1 MIEISKLF
9 LPLAQNDAR
18 LYFAYNLEIKRF
30 IYINPAFESFFNSS
44 LQELK
49 LSTIMAMIHQDDID
63 YLKTCMRSLRPG
75 SFDNDLEFRL
85 ISEDKKEFTFNA
97 TMFFDDSLKVKHI
110 LIGYL
115 ENITNFKA
123 NTLHLNEFKNKTDT
137 ILNILA
143 HDLAAPLSN
152 IKNLSFLLGNKL
164 KTLKEE
170 DIYKIISSIEK
181 NSKTGIQ
188 IINEFVKQGI
198 AETIGIEL
206 KR

>member
-1 MIEISKLF
+1 LEVMFEFETQNLRLF
-9 LPLAQNDAR
+9 SRTSTFFLN
-18 LYFAYNLEIKRF
+18 YF
-30 IYINPAFESFFNSS
+30 
-44 LQELK
+44 
-49 LSTIMAMIHQDDID
+49 STFWT
-63 YLKTCMRSLRPG
+63 L
-75 SFDNDLEFRL
+75 
-85 ISEDKKEFTFNA
+85 
-97 TMFFDDSLKVKHI
+97 V
-110 LIGYL
+110 L

>member
-9 LPLAQNDAR
+9 LSLAQNDAR
-18 LYFAYNLEIKRF
+18 LYFAYNLEISRF
-30 IYINPAFESFFNSS
+30 IYINPAFESFFNVS

-49 LSTIMAMIHQDDID
+49 LTTIMAMIHQDDID
-63 YLKTCMRSLRPG
+63 YLKTSMRSLTPG

-85 ISEDKKEFTFNA
+85 ISEDKKEYTFNA
-97 TMFFDDSLKVKHI
+97 NVFLDDSLKIKHI

-115 ENITNFKA
+115 ENITSFKA
-123 NTLHLNEFKNKTDT
+123 NAVYLNEFKNKTDA

-164 KTLKEE
+164 NTLKKE

>member
-1 MIEISKLF
+1 MIEISKL
-9 LPLAQNDAR
+9 LLSLAQHDAR
-18 LYFAYNLEIKRF
+18 LYFAYNLKTSRF
-30 IYINPAFESFFNSS
+30 IYINPAFESFFNLS
-44 LQELK
+44 LKELK

-63 YLKTCMRSLRPG
+63 YLKTCVRSLTPG

-85 ISEDKKEFTFNA
+85 IPDDKKEYTFNA
-97 TMFFDDSLKVKHI
+97 TMFFDDSLKIKHI

-115 ENITNFKA
+115 ENITSFKA
-123 NTLHLNEFKNKTDT
+123 NAIYLNEFKNRTDT

-164 KTLKEE
+164 KTLKKE

-198 AETIGIEL
+198 VKTTEVEL